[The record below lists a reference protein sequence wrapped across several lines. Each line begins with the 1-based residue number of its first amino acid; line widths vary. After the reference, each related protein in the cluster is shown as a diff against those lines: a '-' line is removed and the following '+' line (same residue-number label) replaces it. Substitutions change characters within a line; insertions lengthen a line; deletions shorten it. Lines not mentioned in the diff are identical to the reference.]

1 MNNYRI
7 KKVTRGNGCEYYYP
21 QKRFIC
27 FWLNLKVD
35 PLMNQSWANDVI
47 IDDYNKSIKDIV
59 EFIEPNF

>member
-35 PLMNQSWANDVI
+35 PLMNQSWVNDVI